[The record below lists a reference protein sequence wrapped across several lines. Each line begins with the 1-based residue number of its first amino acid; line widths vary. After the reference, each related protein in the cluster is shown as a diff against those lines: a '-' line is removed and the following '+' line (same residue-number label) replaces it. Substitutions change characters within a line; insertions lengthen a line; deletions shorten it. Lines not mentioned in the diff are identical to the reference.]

1 MKILDCSFLK
11 WYAVGTKKG
20 GTTIG
25 RNKEFDREN
34 VLHQAMLAFWEKG
47 YDATSIP
54 DLLQAMGLSRSSL
67 YETFTDKETLYL
79 EAIQHY
85 KKTRLSKRNLL
96 LQATSAKA
104 GIQQY
109 FERHIASAYS
119 EDLPK
124 GCLVTNATLNMD
136 SPDEQLQQLI
146 RDSFVELEQAFYEL
160 LRKGQQSGEIDAKK
174 DIKTLSLLLLNLNH
188 SISVMSKMKANSDKQ
203 RLKDMIN
210 AVIEML

>member
-1 MKILDCSFLK
+1 
-11 WYAVGTKKG
+11 
-20 GTTIG
+20 
-25 RNKEFDREN
+25 
-34 VLHQAMLAFWEKG
+34 MLAFWEKG

-85 KKTRLSKRNLL
+85 KQTRLSKRNLL

-136 SPDEQLQQLI
+136 SPDEQLRKLI
-146 RDSFVELEQAFYEL
+146 RDSFEELEQAFYEL

-188 SISVMSKMKANSDKQ
+188 SISVMSKVKANSDKQ
-203 RLKDMIN
+203 RLNDMIN